1 MQPLSLD
8 YVSTYVPFCLFPYI
22 FLHFT
27 YKLSKWTYQNLSNDQ
42 LMKKQPNTY
51 LSKK

>member
-1 MQPLSLD
+1 MVTDRYIGPKSCYWLLFTRVMQPLSLD

-27 YKLSKWTYQNLSNDQ
+27 
-42 LMKKQPNTY
+42 
-51 LSKK
+51 